1 MMGRAVPLG
10 RFTPLGQQAQSSP
23 KSGAILQI
31 LPITLLAYSFL
42 LLPPEVR
49 VAVGG
54 LNLYSYRLALI
65 VLLPIVIFR
74 YLRGETRVSVA
85 DGLIGLGSAW
95 MVLSFVVLFGLVEG
109 IVRGGAL
116 VLDFA
121 GAYFVA
127 RISIASTTDFQRS
140 LILIVPGAL
149 FAGIMMA
156 AESISHRLLVRPFW
170 RDIFGALP
178 RYIQGEVVGELEY
191 QFEMRLGLLRAFS
204 TFSHPILGGGL
215 LASLLPLYL
224 FSSLRGWPKFTGILA
239 AAAGFFSV
247 SSAAILSLAVII
259 ALSIVD
265 FAKRWAPQ
273 IRWHHIASLGAIML
287 LAAQIASANG
297 IVTVI
302 SRFTINPATA
312 YIRQMQWLYGIEA
325 IKSRP
330 IFGFGY
336 DSIPAASWMTTSID
350 AHFLAMGI
358 RHGALVP
365 ILLFVTIG
373 WIMIKLGIR
382 ASREPSNRDLMVG
395 MNFAIFTLLII
406 SMTVTYFGEANIWFM
421 MVIGMGASLLS
432 ATSTGGTTSSSTPLQ
447 QTAGKIRA

>member
-1 MMGRAVPLG
+1 MDRAIPLS
-10 RFTPLGQQAQSSP
+10 RFTPIRQQAQSLP
-23 KSGAILQI
+23 KTGAILQI
-31 LPITLLAYSFL
+31 LPIALLAYSFL

-54 LNLYSYRLALI
+54 LNLYSYRLVLI

-74 YLRGETRVSVA
+74 YIRGETRISVA

-95 MVLSFVVLFGLVEG
+95 MLLSFVALFGIGAGL
-109 IVRGGAL
+109 VRGGAL

-127 RISIASTTDFQRS
+127 RISIASTTDFRRT
-140 LILIVPGAL
+140 LILIAPGAF
-149 FAGIMMA
+149 FAGTMMA

-178 RYIQGEVVGELEY
+178 RYIEGEAVGELEY
-191 QFEMRLGLLRAFS
+191 QFEVRLGLLRAFS
-204 TFSHPILGGGL
+204 SFSHPILGGGL

-224 FSSLRGWPKFTGILA
+224 FSSLRGWPKFAGILA

-259 ALSIVD
+259 ALSVVD

-273 IRWHHIASLGAIML
+273 IRWQHLASLGAIML
-287 LAAQIASANG
+287 VAAQIATTNG
-297 IVTVI
+297 IVAVI

-336 DSIPAASWMTTSID
+336 DSIPAASWMTASID

-358 RHGALVP
+358 RHGPLVP
-365 ILLFVTIG
+365 ILLLVTIG

-382 ASREPSNRDLMVG
+382 ASREPNNRNLMVG
-395 MNFAIFTLLII
+395 MNFMIFTLLII

-421 MVIGMGASLLS
+421 MAIGMGASLLS
-432 ATSTGGTTSSSTPLQ
+432 ANSTGSTTADTPPLKQ
-447 QTAGKIRA
+447 AAGKIRA